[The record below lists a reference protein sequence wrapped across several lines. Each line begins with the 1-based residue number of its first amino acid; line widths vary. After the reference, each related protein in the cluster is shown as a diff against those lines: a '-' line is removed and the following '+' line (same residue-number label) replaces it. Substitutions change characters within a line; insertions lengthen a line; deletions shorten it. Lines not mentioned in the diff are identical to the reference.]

1 MNVRIIGWTAWH
13 DPRFP
18 DEHNDPLFGERR
30 AEVVEELKRRDYHF
44 TGYYHQEGECGVPIF
59 DDGGALRVSFRSW
72 GQIMADAW
80 PEEKCPERNA
90 YIRWAWYPPP
100 EWEGMVIP
108 RKEDYP
114 GFEPWYEPL
123 TEEQFRE
130 QYH

>member
-1 MNVRIIGWTAWH
+1 MRIIGWTAWH

-80 PEEKCPERNA
+80 PEEKCPEHNA
-90 YIRWAWYPPP
+90 YIRWAW
-100 EWEGMVIP
+100 
-108 RKEDYP
+108 
-114 GFEPWYEPL
+114 WYEPL